1 MLAGLPRPSPRVT
14 PVSSPITES
23 LEVQQ
28 PEGEPP
34 SRLTVQDVAKDLLLT
49 TSEESPLY
57 TPITPSFAQQRPA
70 ASANK
75 PASSSSARDSRDAT
89 TRFLSTSLQTQE
101 ELSSQL
107 AAMASQLKAN
117 SLRFT
122 DALVKDKA
130 VLEGAEEKLQGNLTK
145 MQKERGR
152 LGVLRGKSGST
163 TWLVLGSLVVVMIA
177 WVVTFLLIRI
187 T

>member
-1 MLAGLPRPSPRVT
+1 
-14 PVSSPITES
+14 
-23 LEVQQ
+23 
-28 PEGEPP
+28 
-34 SRLTVQDVAKDLLLT
+34 
-49 TSEESPLY
+49 
-57 TPITPSFAQQRPA
+57 
-70 ASANK
+70 
-75 PASSSSARDSRDAT
+75 
-89 TRFLSTSLQTQE
+89 
-101 ELSSQL
+101 
-107 AAMASQLKAN
+107 MASQLKAN